1 MYGTTPGAWRTT
13 PQRTAVLTALRAC
26 DGFISAQTLHAALLA
41 EGVAVGLTTVYR
53 TLRLLETAGHVDVV
67 RDSDGERLYRP
78 RPDEGHRHY
87 LVCRE
92 CGLSLAVDAE
102 EVERWVTRTARDI
115 GFHAV
120 THTVELTGVCDGCLS
135 GPDRRTAPDT

>member
-13 PQRTAVLTALRAC
+13 PQRTAVLAALRAC
-26 DGFISAQTLHAALLA
+26 DGFISAQTLHAALVA
-41 EGVAVGLTTVYR
+41 DGVTVGLTTVYR
-53 TLRLLETAGHVDVV
+53 TLRLLETAGHVDMV
-67 RDSDGERLYRP
+67 RDGDGERLYRP

-102 EVERWVTRTARDI
+102 EVERWVTRIARDI

-120 THTVELTGVCDGCLS
+120 SHTVELTGVCDECLS
-135 GPDRRTAPDT
+135 RPDRRQAPET